1 MGERLVVFK
10 PILYLVGS
18 SNECKSSLVSAKK
31 VPSVKSCISPA
42 TALFVAILFAHTE
55 REEEGEREWERVT
68 LLSHSLEYTPHRLVL
83 LLLLPFLSIL
93 LFKCVENAQS
103 RKRTCRQ
110 QKNLKIL
117 FEKKRKVFFFSKTI
131 VWISSKYFAQTYYRR
146 VKHSA
151 AKKVFNNEF

>member
-1 MGERLVVFK
+1 MQIVVGER
-10 PILYLVGS
+10 
-18 SNECKSSLVSAKK
+18 KK

-93 LFKCVENAQS
+93 LFKCGENAQS
-103 RKRTCRQ
+103 RKRTCCQLKKTSKFCSKRKEKFFFL
-110 QKNLKIL
+110 KNHCVCVDILKIFCSNIL
-117 FEKKRKVFFFSKTI
+117 
-131 VWISSKYFAQTYYRR
+131 
-146 VKHSA
+146 
-151 AKKVFNNEF
+151 